1 MTLQIKLSRRAKE
14 LILDNA
20 HESTNPFTKVH
31 NLTLLRYDQLRVT
44 HDELAFS
51 FKGEQVAALSL
62 KEVERGQELT
72 LRGIEGTIACT
83 HFNP

>member
-1 MTLQIKLSRRAKE
+1 MMLQIKLSRRAKE

-20 HESTNPFTKVH
+20 HESTNPFIKVH
-31 NLTLLRYDQLRVT
+31 GLTLLRYDQLRIT

-62 KEVERGQELT
+62 EEVERGHELM
-72 LRGIEGTIACT
+72 LRGIEGTITCT
-83 HFNP
+83 HFSP